1 MLQKLFQTGNSLGV
15 VIPSNLRREVGFK
28 PGTRV
33 FVAKGPDDDSVIIRN
48 ANADLGSPNPALLQT
63 DSSAAAAR
71 FYAWLTEFIENFQS
85 ATQPKDENL
94 EE

>member
-1 MLQKLFQTGNSLGV
+1 MLQKLFRTGNSLGV
-15 VIPSNLRREVGFK
+15 VIPSKLRRELGFK

-48 ANADLGSPNPALLQT
+48 ANADLGSPNPALLRT

-71 FYAWLTEFIENFQS
+71 FYAWLTEFTENFQDS
-85 ATQPKDENL
+85 TQPHDEAA
-94 EE
+94 ED